1 MRMRTHKLG
10 DVQIEAWIVDQYHH
24 IGLPSHNV
32 ILTTL
37 HVGKDSAQVHQYGYK
52 THVSQLAIVLHPRT
66 AHCRHQVTAKNGIQ
80 PAHLLASK
88 PPSSATHEGRP
99 RLHQR
104 SDNTS

>member
-66 AHCRHQVTAKNGIQ
+66 AHCRHQVTAKKRNS
-80 PAHLLASK
+80 ACASSCFK
-88 PPSSATHEGRP
+88 AAIKC
-99 RLHQR
+99 
-104 SDNTS
+104 DA